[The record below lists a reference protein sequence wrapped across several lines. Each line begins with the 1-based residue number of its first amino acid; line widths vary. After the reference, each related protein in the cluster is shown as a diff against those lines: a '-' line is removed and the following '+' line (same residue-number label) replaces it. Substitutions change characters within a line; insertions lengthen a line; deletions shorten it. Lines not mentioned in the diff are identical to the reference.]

1 MKLTEEIIEKEGYKD
16 ARYLAK
22 FFGRSDRHI
31 RKLTTDGTL
40 KGYMFKGAYYYDLIP
55 TIRAYIMYLTKL
67 AEEKS
72 NILDDLSKEKA
83 DADIMYLRTRAKKAE
98 LEVKELEN
106 KLLPVEAV
114 KDYTNDILRFIKLEV
129 TQIPEKANK
138 EITKYKELLPGKS
151 DPAVIAEIL
160 TDVINTALTNMSN
173 YEYTPSKEFIKK
185 YF

>member
-1 MKLTEEIIEKEGYKD
+1 MKLTEEIIKKQGYKD

-31 RKLTTDGTL
+31 RKLTTDGIL

-83 DADIMYLRTRAKKAE
+83 DAEIMYLRTRAKKAV
-98 LEVKELEN
+98 LEVKEYEN
-106 KLLPVEAV
+106 KLLPAEAV
-114 KDYTNDILRFIKLEV
+114 KDFTNDLISHIRQEC
-129 TQIPEKANK
+129 TQIPNICIQKILSAKNNDKSNTLTPNEVS
-138 EITKYKELLPGKS
+138 EI
-151 DPAVIAEIL
+151 I
-160 TDVINTALTNMSN
+160 TDVIYCALNNMSN
-173 YEYTPSKEFIKK
+173 YSFEYKTEK
-185 YF
+185 Y